1 MLAHLLEVHKRVFQ
15 SPADR
20 SHAAKGCAL
29 ELLALEERLCVFE
42 ETDVVSRDGFDEVL
56 SGRELSKGYSEMVGV
71 VKRIQQVLMEGM
83 YVLKTG
89 KPLYLGLASIPQ
101 SRSRSTR
108 RTKNQR
114 QLFSKGLLG
123 IFDLAC
129 IEASYSGDFETA
141 ADLSR

>member
-1 MLAHLLEVHKRVFQ
+1 MLAHLLEIYERVFQ
-15 SPADR
+15 PPADG

-42 ETDVVSRDGFDEVL
+42 ETDVVSRDCFDEML
-56 SGRELSKGYSEMVGV
+56 GGRELSKGYSEMVGV
-71 VKRIQQVLMEGM
+71 IKRIQQVLMEGM
-83 YVLKTG
+83 YVLETG
-89 KPLYLGLASIPQ
+89 EPLYLGLVSTPQ
-101 SRSRSTR
+101 SRSRSNR